1 LYVFKRQA
9 TLIAE
14 HFKKGSEI
22 VVIGKQE
29 NTKYEGKYYS
39 NVIGLSFDFCGSK
52 KDSSYTD
59 KEPDYSGGDE
69 DNSDIPF

>member
-1 LYVFKRQA
+1 MVKISHQHGIIVRFFKRQA

-39 NVIGLSFDFCGSK
+39 NVIGLSF
-52 KDSSYTD
+52 
-59 KEPDYSGGDE
+59 
-69 DNSDIPF
+69 